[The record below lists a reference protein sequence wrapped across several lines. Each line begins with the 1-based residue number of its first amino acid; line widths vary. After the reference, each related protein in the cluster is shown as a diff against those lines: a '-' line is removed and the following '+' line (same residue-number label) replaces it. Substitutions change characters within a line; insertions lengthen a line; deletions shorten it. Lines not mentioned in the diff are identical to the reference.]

1 MPTYLTRASQ
11 MVLSSLKGRR
21 EPANGFAKSASEQT
35 RETATSDSHTYLC
48 DSIGDGRFPGLH
60 GRSDASGGG
69 LHRHCRPPDV
79 AAPELVLTPRFR
91 KCQINNPLILPH
103 GHAYSRGGH
112 LVGMHTCRRRP
123 KTKVRAQYDAAHF
136 SRASPMTGLRSSASN
151 TVATEHVE
159 SPQRRQELYYV
170 RRPRPAYWIASA
182 TSPLSRC
189 AGLGR
194 TRGGNGGGGESA

>member
-1 MPTYLTRASQ
+1 M
-11 MVLSSLKGRR
+11 
-21 EPANGFAKSASEQT
+21 
-35 RETATSDSHTYLC
+35 TATPTFVIPSEMDAFLDCTVEATPLAEACIATAARQTSQLPSAHTQV
-48 DSIGDGRFPGLH
+48 PK
-60 GRSDASGGG
+60 RSN
-69 LHRHCRPPDV
+69 
-79 AAPELVLTPRFR
+79 
-91 KCQINNPLILPH
+91 QILILPH

-112 LVGMHTCRRRP
+112 LVGMHTSRRRP
-123 KTKVRAQYDAAHF
+123 KTKVRAKYDAAHF

-194 TRGGNGGGGESA
+194 TRGGNRGGGESA